1 MSQISIHVRFMIV
14 LATIFMHVTVHA
26 ARADSCPV
34 ATVKTIGEVQGAGAA
49 SLLTGK
55 QVTLR
60 GRVTGVFQE
69 LGGFFIENSSG
80 GADGLPDADMTTSDG
95 IFVFDKTSVSV
106 GEAVQVAGT
115 ITEYAPSGA
124 SGTETQID
132 NAKVTRCG
140 TVGTVV
146 PQSVS
151 LPLPAGQTLERY
163 EGMLVVFAQPLYV
176 IENYQLGRFGA
187 VRVADQFIYTYTQAN
202 APDKSGYATFLD
214 DLETRRSFYI
224 DDGSN
229 VQNPDPVIYPPP
241 KLQAANTLRSGDVF
255 TQATGIFRQSYGVP
269 NKTFGATFG
278 YRLHM
283 TMPAS
288 ITRTNPRPAAP
299 RVAGEITVASANLL
313 NFFNGDGQGGGFA
326 NVDKNQRGAYDMAEF
341 NRQWPK
347 TTAQLCALNADVF
360 GLTEIEND
368 VIDGKSAIEFLV
380 AKLNA
385 TAECGPYEFIRFT
398 ADGRVGT
405 DAIRV
410 AMIYKP
416 ATVTK
421 IGTSALISDGSPFA
435 APFSTNA
442 AGLNKSRVPIA
453 QAFRV
458 TTGKAAGQQFIVVVN
473 HLKSKSGTGSGADA
487 DQKDGQGNWNAT
499 RTRGAQNVVAW
510 LATDPTGTG
519 IKQSAIVGDMNAYAM
534 EDPIRAFA
542 EGGYVD
548 AVKSKIGMSA
558 YSYTFSGAAGYLDY
572 VLVSNA
578 LAAQVAGVA
587 EWHNNADEPLVLDY
601 NLEFISANQQ
611 KEFYAADA
619 YRASDHDPT
628 LIGIFGV
635 ETQ

>member
-26 ARADSCPV
+26 ARADSCPA
-34 ATVKTIGEVQGAGAA
+34 ATVKTIGEIQGVGAA
-49 SLLTGK
+49 SPLVG
-55 QVTLR
+55 QRVTLR
-60 GRVTGVFQE
+60 GRVTGVFQD
-69 LGGFFIENSSG
+69 LGGFFIENSSS
-80 GADGLPDADMTTSDG
+80 GADGLSDAEAATSDG
-95 IFVFDKTSVSV
+95 IFVFDKTTVSV
-106 GEAVQVAGT
+106 GESVQVAGT
-115 ITEYAPSGA
+115 VTEYAPSGA
-124 SGTETQID
+124 SGAETQID

-140 TVGTVV
+140 AVGAVV
-146 PQSVS
+146 PQVVS

-176 IENYQLGRFGA
+176 IENYQLGRFGS
-187 VRVADQFIYTYTQAN
+187 VRVADQFIYTYTQRN
-202 APDKSGYATFLD
+202 MPDKVGYAAFID
-214 DLETRRSFYI
+214 ELETRRSFYI

-229 VQNPDPVIYPPP
+229 TQNPDPVLYPPP
-241 KLQAANTLRSGDVF
+241 HLQAANTLRSGDAF
-255 TQATGIFRQSYGVP
+255 TQTTGIFRQSYGVP

-278 YRLHM
+278 YRLHL
-283 TMPAS
+283 TATAT
-288 ITRTNPRPAAP
+288 IIHANPRLAAP
-299 RVAGEITVASANLL
+299 RVAGEITLASANLL

-326 NVDKNQRGAYDMAEF
+326 SVDKNQRGAYDTTEF

-360 GLTEIEND
+360 GLTEVEND

-380 AKLNA
+380 GKLNA
-385 TAECGPYEFIRFT
+385 TAGCGPYEFIRFT

-416 ATVTK
+416 ATLTK
-421 IGTSALISDGSPFA
+421 IGTSAIIPDGSPFA

-458 TTGKAAGQQFIVVVN
+458 TGGKAAGQQFIVVVN
-473 HLKSKSGTGSGADA
+473 HLKSKSGAGSGADA
-487 DQKDGQGNWNAT
+487 DQKDGQGSWNST

-519 IKQSAIVGDMNAYAM
+519 INQVAIVGDMNAYAM
-534 EDPIRAFA
+534 EDPIRGFA
-542 EGGYVD
+542 EGGYMD
-548 AVKSKIGMSA
+548 AIRVKIGTAA

-572 VLVSNA
+572 VLVSNS
-578 LAAQVAGVA
+578 LAAQIGGIA

-619 YRASDHDPT
+619 YRASDHDPA
-628 LIGIFGV
+628 LMGIFGV
-635 ETQ
+635 EMR